1 MGWEQG
7 QGVACPRCTE
17 QGCDLELVN
26 PDLLSDCVC
35 VPNLYI
41 ATRYADMGAAQAR
54 HVAIQMLAVMHVNQR
69 NG

>member
-1 MGWEQG
+1 
-7 QGVACPRCTE
+7 
-17 QGCDLELVN
+17 
-26 PDLLSDCVC
+26 

-41 ATRYADMGAAQAR
+41 ATRYADLGAERAR